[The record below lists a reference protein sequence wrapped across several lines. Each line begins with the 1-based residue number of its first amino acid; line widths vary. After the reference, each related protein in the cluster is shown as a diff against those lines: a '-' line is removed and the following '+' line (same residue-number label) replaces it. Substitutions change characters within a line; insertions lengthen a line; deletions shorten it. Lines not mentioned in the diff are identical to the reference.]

1 MRGDRARTSEARSGR
16 LSHHGQG
23 CDQGFTLIEILVA
36 MGLFGLLGSLML
48 GLALS
53 TGRVTD
59 DTRERTNI
67 NEEARLSME
76 RMARELRQASAV
88 LAATQHPASST
99 TSITFWTDFNGNDVQ
114 DLNAADPEVLTYRWN
129 PATNR
134 LTLTANDASGTAVTR
149 PVLAANVTGF
159 GLGLRSSQWEY
170 DANADGITT
179 WEELDQAG
187 SPVGNGNAVPDEPEL
202 ENIDLVSFSITVTN
216 DGRVQTYSTQVDLR
230 NRN

>member
-1 MRGDRARTSEARSGR
+1 MTDDRAQGLEVATDQ
-16 LSHHGQG
+16 LSDQDQ
-23 CDQGFTLIEILVA
+23 DQGFTLIEILVA
-36 MGLFGLLGSLML
+36 MGLFGVLGTLLL

-59 DTRERTNI
+59 DTRALTNV
-67 NEEARLSME
+67 NEESRLSME

-99 TSITFWTDFNGNDVQ
+99 TSITFWTDFNGNGVQ

-129 PATNR
+129 PATSR

-149 PVLAANVTGF
+149 PVLAANVTEF
-159 GLGLRSSQWEY
+159 ELGLRSSQWEY
-170 DANADGITT
+170 DGDADGITT
-179 WEELDQAG
+179 WEELDAAG
-187 SPVGNGNAVPDEPEL
+187 GAVGNGNGVPDQPEL

-216 DGRVQTYSTQVDLR
+216 DGRIQTYSTQVDLR